1 MSPIPLLILGDA
13 PDLHNGLGRIGHD
26 LAWLLSSMPEFH
38 VGYLGREAT
47 GRAKFPWAQYSFRGG
62 WGEHKIVEAWGDL
75 SAGREGIIF
84 TIWDA
89 TRLLW
94 FTNPSE
100 GMPEK
105 LQKFL
110 TSGRFKRWGYFMQ
123 DAEGPSPGMLPYETA
138 SVMARYDR
146 VCLASK
152 WAYDSTVRT
161 VTNHP
166 DIDWIPHGINRSIFK
181 PVDRD
186 YGRAILG
193 VDAGATLIGCCMSNQ
208 DRKHWPTV
216 IEAVSLIPNAVLWAH
231 TDRVIHGWNL
241 QALAFEYGVA
251 DRVVADIGER
261 SDKEMA
267 ALYSACDAT
276 LVISGGEGFCYP
288 VVESMS
294 CGVPVVT
301 GAYGAQ
307 SDFWHWKVAAK
318 AFRIE
323 TPHNVR
329 RAVYEAADVAQALR
343 SAIDRGGGTEEERQV
358 EHLDWPKLGK
368 VWKKWARK
376 GIACDSGNS

>member
-1 MSPIPLLILGDA
+1 
-13 PDLHNGLGRIGHD
+13 
-26 LAWLLSSMPEFH
+26 
-38 VGYLGREAT
+38 
-47 GRAKFPWAQYSFRGG
+47 
-62 WGEHKIVEAWGDL
+62 
-75 SAGREGIIF
+75 
-84 TIWDA
+84 
-89 TRLLW
+89 
-94 FTNPSE
+94 
-100 GMPEK
+100 
-105 LQKFL
+105 
-110 TSGRFKRWGYFMQ
+110 
-123 DAEGPSPGMLPYETA
+123 
-138 SVMARYDR
+138 
-146 VCLASK
+146 
-152 WAYDSTVRT
+152 
-161 VTNHP
+161 
-166 DIDWIPHGINRSIFK
+166 
-181 PVDRD
+181 
-186 YGRAILG
+186 
-193 VDAGATLIGCCMSNQ
+193 MSNQ

-307 SDFWHWKVAAK
+307 ADFWHWKVAAK

-343 SAIDRGGGTEEERQV
+343 AAIDRGGGTDEERQV

-376 GIACDSGNS
+376 GIACDSGYC